1 MKETIIT
8 NSEERNLRGMISI
21 LGDKADEIKIA
32 TAFFSD
38 TEFISNWLSCSKKV
52 NLVISL
58 RPPTNYYSLKS
69 IYARKGIEIQFLG
82 SNFHSKFYIFLNN
95 KKPFACVIGSSNFT
109 NGGLFKNIETNILLS
124 EEKHLAEFNR
134 QYSNIW
140 GQSFSLQ
147 PTDLNRYKKVF
158 DNFQKRKRGIEDEQS
173 KFEKKILAKRGAKKK
188 KPKIRKEGRQYFE
201 FWKIIDEIKE
211 LVQGVS
217 KVEYPNI
224 PIYISIDHFWHWIKI
239 VWSKQDRPKPNAL
252 NKNVIIPKLFKE
264 YCDWDKATGSHTQQM
279 AHNSKS
285 IFGKYLSEEHI
296 DNLTKEEARL
306 VYSNLHSGA
315 MRTRRFGA
323 DEDFINQNPIE
334 KIRESLKYLLYSN
347 DELDL
352 RIHNLCV
359 NPDYK
364 LHQFGSSGVQ
374 EVIGWVSPS
383 TYPMRNDKAD
393 FAIEALGYEFKKLKK
408 KLLRTKRHPH

>member
-188 KPKIRKEGRQYFE
+188 KPKIRKEGRQRWQRY
-201 FWKIIDEIKE
+201 
-211 LVQGVS
+211 
-217 KVEYPNI
+217 
-224 PIYISIDHFWHWIKI
+224 
-239 VWSKQDRPKPNAL
+239 
-252 NKNVIIPKLFKE
+252 
-264 YCDWDKATGSHTQQM
+264 
-279 AHNSKS
+279 
-285 IFGKYLSEEHI
+285 
-296 DNLTKEEARL
+296 
-306 VYSNLHSGA
+306 
-315 MRTRRFGA
+315 
-323 DEDFINQNPIE
+323 
-334 KIRESLKYLLYSN
+334 
-347 DELDL
+347 
-352 RIHNLCV
+352 
-359 NPDYK
+359 
-364 LHQFGSSGVQ
+364 
-374 EVIGWVSPS
+374 
-383 TYPMRNDKAD
+383 
-393 FAIEALGYEFKKLKK
+393 
-408 KLLRTKRHPH
+408 